1 MAFLSLIRGLFA
13 LGETLAKIAHD
24 RQLLDA
30 GEYKA
35 IALHSQRILD
45 NVKKAQDAVTRA
57 KSNDN
62 IADKLRDRYD
72 LDK

>member
-57 KSNDN
+57 KSNDD